1 VAVAQPRPWVTALL
15 VASCAGVFAGMAAWH
30 GLSDALE
37 LPASLLDRWDLSPP
51 EVWTGEAWRGLAAAF
66 VHSDVGHLLLC
77 VVALSFLGPP
87 VERALG
93 PGRTLLLLLMAQVAA
108 ASLTLC
114 FGDLQPQLG
123 ASAFAYA
130 FLGAQLVVAH
140 RQGEAGQPALRR
152 AGWWV
157 FVGFYLT
164 AGVPG
169 MDLLGH
175 LGGLLAGVAG
185 AWGLEPGGDRGAR
198 RATVAGFSGLLAVM
212 CGVALH
218 QPIRADWNAAH
229 GYALYH
235 QEDCAQALPYFE
247 KALAA
252 NAGDYRL
259 DTLHASVGDCLLR
272 QGERDGGLA
281 TLRAAMGEGSVL
293 AAVRLSLEVAP
304 EERLALA
311 SEAEQMEP
319 LNAQARR
326 NLLTLLLAELDDGR
340 LPDAKSIVA
349 LSKLPALPE
358 TDGLR
363 LAWGLSEA
371 MAGRRDAL
379 RGVLAEHPEW
389 AGVSTQD
396 GGGISLVAVRP
407 IWMEALAALGDAG
420 L

>member
-1 VAVAQPRPWVTALL
+1 
-15 VASCAGVFAGMAAWH
+15 
-30 GLSDALE
+30 
-37 LPASLLDRWDLSPP
+37 
-51 EVWTGEAWRGLAAAF
+51 
-66 VHSDVGHLLLC
+66 
-77 VVALSFLGPP
+77 
-87 VERALG
+87 
-93 PGRTLLLLLMAQVAA
+93 
-108 ASLTLC
+108 
-114 FGDLQPQLG
+114 
-123 ASAFAYA
+123 
-130 FLGAQLVVAH
+130 
-140 RQGEAGQPALRR
+140 
-152 AGWWV
+152 
-157 FVGFYLT
+157 
-164 AGVPG
+164 
-169 MDLLGH
+169 
-175 LGGLLAGVAG
+175 
-185 AWGLEPGGDRGAR
+185 
-198 RATVAGFSGLLAVM
+198 
-212 CGVALH
+212 
-218 QPIRADWNAAH
+218 
-229 GYALYH
+229 
-235 QEDCAQALPYFE
+235 
-247 KALAA
+247 
-252 NAGDYRL
+252 
-259 DTLHASVGDCLLR
+259 
-272 QGERDGGLA
+272 
-281 TLRAAMGEGSVL
+281 MGEGSVL